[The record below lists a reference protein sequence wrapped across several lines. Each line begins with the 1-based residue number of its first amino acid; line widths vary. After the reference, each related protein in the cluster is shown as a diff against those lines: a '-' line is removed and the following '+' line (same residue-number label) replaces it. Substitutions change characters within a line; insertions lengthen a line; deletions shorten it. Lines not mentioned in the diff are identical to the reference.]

1 MLVAVAPRKRTD
13 DRTIEVCG
21 GSLKAKWRSTLG
33 RLGQFPPAYFDI
45 RILGQLPP
53 SDLSFGD
60 AFEAGPL

>member
-1 MLVAVAPRKRTD
+1 LRRGNAP
-13 DRTIEVCG
+13 TIEVRG
-21 GSLKAKWRSTLG
+21 GSLKAQWRSTLG
-33 RLGQFPPAYFDI
+33 RLGQFPSAYFDI

>member
-1 MLVAVAPRKRTD
+1 LLNFPD
-13 DRTIEVCG
+13 TIRG
-21 GSLKAKWRSTLG
+21 GSLKAQWRSTLG
-33 RLGQFPPAYFDI
+33 RLGQFPSAYFDI

>member
-1 MLVAVAPRKRTD
+1 M
-13 DRTIEVCG
+13 IEVCG
-21 GSLKAKWRSTLG
+21 GSLKAQWRSTLG

-45 RILGQLPP
+45 RIFGQLPP